1 MSEGRSKKISAG
13 ITIKTQNILTHSR
26 KELTHSLVYRL
37 IKHIHQSLIGKL
49 WNNFS
54 KLTTFSIFFLLLAI
68 FLGVKFFI
76 FIFKDNLQVFPYLLF
91 IVRHEACFGPSRV
104 KV

>member
-13 ITIKTQNILTHSR
+13 ITIKTQNVLTHSR

-68 FLGVKFFI
+68 FFRSQIIIFF
-76 FIFKDNLQVFPYLLF
+76 F
-91 IVRHEACFGPSRV
+91 
-104 KV
+104 